1 MDEQTEALIA
11 LALREDLGPSGD
23 VTSAAVLGAA
33 AGCAGRLAAREPLVL
48 AGIEVA
54 RAVFA
59 RVDPAVRFRSHLLD
73 GTAVPKGA
81 SLAEVEGP
89 ARSVLAAERTALN
102 FLQRL
107 CGVATLTSRYV
118 AALAGTRCRL
128 LDTRK
133 TTPGFRALEK
143 AAVRAGGGHNHRM
156 GLFDGV
162 LIKDNHVAAAGG
174 IRQAVEAARRGAGA
188 VESDAAASSV
198 GLRPSAGGAGLL
210 LKIELEVDT
219 LEQLRE
225 ALALGVEV
233 VLLDNMGPA
242 DLAAAVALRQE
253 LSPRTLLEASGGVT
267 LANVAQIARTGVDF
281 VSSGALTHGA
291 AAVDIGLDLD

>member
-1 MDEQTEALIA
+1 MDEATESLIT

-23 VTSAAVLGAA
+23 VTSAAVLGPA
-33 AGCAGRLAAREPLVL
+33 AGCAGRLAAREPIVL
-48 AGIEVA
+48 AGLEVA

-59 RVDPAVRFRSHLLD
+59 RVDPGVRFQSHLQD
-73 GTAVPKGA
+73 GTAVEAGRA
-81 SLAEVEGP
+81 VAEISGS

-118 AALAGTRCRL
+118 AKLAGTRCRL

-133 TTPGFRALEK
+133 TTPGWRALEK

-174 IRQAVEAARRGAGA
+174 VRPAVEAARRGAGA
-188 VESDAAASSV
+188 
-198 GLRPSAGGAGLL
+198 L

-225 ALALGVEV
+225 ALGLGVEV
-233 VLLDNMGPA
+233 VLLDNMKP
-242 DLAAAVALRQE
+242 DTLAAAVKLREE
-253 LSPRTLLEASGGVT
+253 LAPKTLLEASGGVT
-267 LANVAQIARTGVDF
+267 LENLAAIAATGVDF
-281 VSSGALTHGA
+281 VSSGALTHSA
-291 AAVDIGLDLD
+291 RAVDIGLDLD